1 MRTMVYATLA
11 AATLFIAMLALKWHW
26 LGWVFL
32 VLVPLWCIAIY
43 DSIQQEHSLRRNF
56 PLIGRGRW
64 LMELRNGPQNLDT
77 RLSEISLGVQAA
89 LSSAVCLKYTASG
102 VRRPIPV

>member
-64 LMELRNGPQNLDT
+64 LMELMRPFIRQYFMESDRDGAP
-77 RLSEISLGVQAA
+77 RLRL
-89 LSSAVCLKYTASG
+89 
-102 VRRPIPV
+102 R